1 MKAINVL
8 VALLILGFT
17 GDSVYRQFW
26 REYTCDIEKKNA
38 DRRLYRAFHGTS
50 DSDRDA
56 IGRAT
61 MARLKPCMDRDSS
74 DYQLRVSYGMAAQAA
89 GQKDLA
95 MEMYRSAL
103 ALNERPE
110 ILANIA
116 ELQFEMGQPEEA
128 KQNLLRACAFHI
140 AYVRKVGEPMR
151 SELFEAVQAR
161 RKRLLAAK
169 NRPDDQPQIIR
180 ERP

>member
-1 MKAINVL
+1 MKAIRVL
-8 VALLILGFT
+8 VALVILGCAA
-17 GDSVYRQFW
+17 VAVHRHFW

-38 DRRLYRAFHGTS
+38 DRRLYRAFRDKN

-61 MARLKPCMDRDSS
+61 LARLKPCLDRDSS

-116 ELQFEMGQPEEA
+116 ELQFEMGQPNEA
-128 KQNLLRACAFHI
+128 RQNLLRACYFHI

-151 SELFEAVQAR
+151 RELFEAVQAR
-161 RKRLLAAK
+161 RKQLLAAK
-169 NRPDDQPQIIR
+169 NRPD
-180 ERP
+180 